1 MWIPLGATS
10 PSALTKKII
19 ATTGTLTTL
28 RGGKESGRALKK
40 PTSNP
45 SRNPPLASELV
56 AGTHDHRGEAQR
68 PWKNRGKAKTLL
80 GNLGT

>member
-10 PSALTKKII
+10 PSALTKKIT

-28 RGGKESGRALKK
+28 RGGKESRRVLK
-40 PTSNP
+40 PMSNP